1 MKPRLFYLLNQ
12 AQGQLYK
19 QSDQVIQLVSGIT
32 LNQSA
37 VLLVLDQEDGAS
49 LSDLKDALRINKSSI
64 GPLVDRM
71 STSQLIYKK
80 TDESDTRIT
89 RVYIDEKGQSKLEQ
103 IKTLIK
109 TQNALLTDGFKP
121 DEIEVIIRFLEA
133 TIQKTNKP

>member
-19 QSDQVIQLVSGIT
+19 QSDRILQNVAEISV
-32 LNQSA
+32 NQSA
-37 VLLVLDQEDGAS
+37 VLLALEKEDGAS
-49 LSDLKDALRINKSSI
+49 LSDLKDALKINKSSI
-64 GPLVDRM
+64 GALVERM
-71 STSQLIYKK
+71 AASELIYRK
-80 TDESDTRIT
+80 TDESDTRKT

-121 DEIEVIIRFLEA
+121 DQIDVIIQFLEA
-133 TIQKTNKP
+133 TIQKTNRP

>member
-19 QSDQVIQLVSGIT
+19 QSDRILQNVAEISV
-32 LNQSA
+32 NQSA
-37 VLLVLDQEDGAS
+37 VLLALEKEDGAS

-64 GPLVDRM
+64 GALVDRM